1 MVRTQIQLTEDQA
14 QKLKE
19 MALSSNDSMASLIRQ
34 AIDRF
39 LMTGRPNRTAQ
50 YRQALELAGKYQAD
64 CHDASVEHDQYLAEA
79 YGA

>member
-19 MALSSNDSMASLIRQ
+19 MALSSNNSMASLIRQ

-39 LMTGRPNRTAQ
+39 LMTDRPNRAAQ
-50 YRQALELAGKYQAD
+50 YRQALELAGKYKAD
-64 CHDASVEHDQYLAEA
+64 RHDASVEHDQYLAEV
-79 YGA
+79 YGS